1 MIGWLAGNLLW
12 SGATMLLVLAVRRPV
27 ARLFGAGA
35 AYALWLLPAL
45 RLVLPPMPAL
55 GVGLPPL
62 PAPMDIVVSVGGA
75 AGSASSGAS
84 AGWAAWLL
92 VLWVAGILAFAVLQW
107 RAYRA
112 FLGRLSLASRSLGA
126 HEGIPLVES
135 ATVDGPIAV
144 GLLDRRIVVPADF
157 DRRYSPEERRL
168 AIAHE
173 TVHHRRGDIWWNVA
187 ALLVLALSW
196 FNPLAWLAFR
206 AFREDQELACDAA
219 VAASAGPE
227 ARHDYARALVKS
239 ASRPG
244 LITACPLNHADQLKR
259 RLRMMKHHRRS
270 RLRLLGGGAAI
281 TLLAGLTAAVGTP
294 GIAHP
299 HAEGEG
305 KQHRER
311 VMIMS
316 HKGEGSEHAS
326 HRMRL
331 HHGDGEE
338 MGLHDCP
345 EGEATRVD
353 EGEGDERTRIVLCT
367 RGATTP
373 AERVERLRQARERL
387 AQDDHLSAGH
397 RERVTAALDR
407 EIARLQAQ

>member
-1 MIGWLAGNLLW
+1 
-12 SGATMLLVLAVRRPV
+12 
-27 ARLFGAGA
+27 
-35 AYALWLLPAL
+35 
-45 RLVLPPMPAL
+45 
-55 GVGLPPL
+55 
-62 PAPMDIVVSVGGA
+62 
-75 AGSASSGAS
+75 
-84 AGWAAWLL
+84 
-92 VLWVAGILAFAVLQW
+92 
-107 RAYRA
+107 
-112 FLGRLSLASRSLGA
+112 
-126 HEGIPLVES
+126 
-135 ATVDGPIAV
+135 
-144 GLLDRRIVVPADF
+144 
-157 DRRYSPEERRL
+157 
-168 AIAHE
+168 
-173 TVHHRRGDIWWNVA
+173 
-187 ALLVLALSW
+187 LSW

-219 VAASAGPE
+219 VAAGVGPE

-244 LITACPLNHADQLKR
+244 LIAACPLNHADQLKR

-270 RLRLLGGGAAI
+270 RLRLLGGAAAI

-299 HAEGEG
+299 HPAGEG

-316 HKGEGSEHAS
+316 HKGEGGEHAG

-331 HHGDGEE
+331 HHGESEE
-338 MGLHDCP
+338 VGLHDCP

-373 AERVERLRQARERL
+373 AERVERLRHARERL